1 MTTFNCPINRPPLK
15 IFLFLSLVLILA
27 PVLQAGAGIDN
38 NLNNT
43 NKLPVIDW
51 KITGP
56 IGGDV
61 RSLVVDPKDSN
72 RFFFGTMDGQVYIST
87 DACKT
92 WSLFYNFKRP
102 RLYVDN
108 IIIDPHDSRM
118 MYVAT
123 HRHKESGGLYIT
135 KDGGKTWREVADL
148 KNEAIHSMSQS
159 QNTPNALAV
168 GTVTGVF
175 RSLDGGETWRRINEE
190 GKNPFNVESLVM
202 DPRSVDTLYA
212 GTWYLPYKT
221 TDGGKSWRIIKQGMI
236 DDSDVFAIDLDSR
249 NPNHIFA
256 SACSGIYESWDAGEN
271 WKKVNGIP
279 SQARRT
285 RAILQHPTMQG
296 LVLAGTT
303 EGFWRTGDGGKNW
316 MVTTSRQTEI
326 NAITVHPDRPDYVY
340 LATNNYGVMV
350 SSDGGKTFSPTN
362 EGYSGRFVKSVVFD
376 NERPNRVYAI
386 TINTTTGGGF
396 FFVSENGGYSWT
408 PSMRNIPN
416 QRLVMNSM
424 FQDQTDANIIYL
436 GTDLGIYKSTDRGAS
451 WSSVTVQKPSAPKP
465 SKKKAVVVPDPIV
478 KQAQQ
483 ALNDNGYSVGVPD
496 GKAGAK
502 TIAQIKK
509 FQADRALTVTGKL
522 DSVTLKALGVK
533 TAMDE
538 KFVAALTVR
547 VHTLIPTHDERD
559 GKPGMIAA
567 TDNGIYRT
575 YDISKGWERL
585 PYPSDLD
592 KKTFCVSVHGLNP
605 SKIWAGT
612 ATTGLIVSKDSG
624 ATWQKEEGV
633 PAIAPISVI
642 EQDPRNPGRIFVGTM
657 QTFYRSFDDGKNW
670 ERRGGGLPY
679 GNYTS
684 VLINPRDE
692 NEVYAANA
700 DLEMGGVYRTVNGGK
715 TWSRVDTINAGLPS
729 QRIWTL
735 TYDKSNPKR
744 IFVGSHSA
752 GVYVAEY
759 TTVTATGSGQ

>member
-1 MTTFNCPINRPPLK
+1 MTTFNCPINRPPKK
-15 IFLFLSLVLILA
+15 IFLLLSLILLVA
-27 PVLQAGAGIDN
+27 PVLQVHAGSEGNSNKAGA
-38 NLNNT
+38 
-43 NKLPVIDW
+43 IDW
-51 KITGP
+51 KIKGP
-56 IGGDV
+56 AGGDV
-61 RSLVVDPKDSN
+61 RSLVVDPEDAN
-72 RFFFGTMDGQVYIST
+72 RFLFGTMDGQIYIST
-87 DACKT
+87 DACQS
-92 WSLFYNFKRP
+92 WSLFYNFRRP

-108 IIIDPHDSRM
+108 IIIDPRDSRM

-135 KDGGKTWREVADL
+135 KDGGKTWREIAAL

-159 QNTPNALAV
+159 SSNPNALAV

-175 RSLDGGETWRRINEE
+175 RSLDGGETWLRINEE
-190 GKNPFNVESLVM
+190 GKNPFNVESLVI

-221 TDGGKSWRIIKQGMI
+221 TDGGKSWRIIKKGMI
-236 DDSDVFAIDLDSR
+236 DDSDVFAIDLDRS

-271 WKKVNGIP
+271 WKKVDGIP

-285 RAILQHPTMQG
+285 RTILQHPTIKG

-326 NAITVHPDRPDYVY
+326 NAIAVHPDRPDYVY
-340 LATNNYGVMV
+340 MATNNYGVMV
-350 SSDGGKTFSPTN
+350 SNDGGKTFSPTN
-362 EGYSGRFVKSVVFD
+362 QGYSGRFVKSVVFD

-396 FFVSENGGYSWT
+396 LFVSDDGGNTWT

-416 QRLVMNSM
+416 QRLVMHSM

-436 GTDLGIYKSTDRGAS
+436 GTDLGIYRSTDRGGS
-451 WSSVTVQKPSAPKP
+451 WSPVTPPKTTPAKGKTSA
-465 SKKKAVVVPDPIV
+465 KKVAVTSDPVV

-483 ALNDNGYSVGVPD
+483 ALNDNGYNVGVPD

-502 TIAQIKK
+502 TVAQIKK

-522 DSVTLKALGVK
+522 DNVTLKALGVK
-533 TAMDE
+533 AKASE
-538 KFVAALTVR
+538 KFVAALTIR
-547 VHTLIPTHDERD
+547 VHSIIPTHDERD

-567 TDNGIYRT
+567 TDNGLYRT
-575 YDISKGWERL
+575 YDITKGWERL
-585 PYPSDLD
+585 PYLENFDP
-592 KKTFCVSVHGLNP
+592 KTFCVSIHGLTP
-605 SKIWAGT
+605 STIWAGT
-612 ATTGLIVSKDSG
+612 ATTGLVVSRDSG
-624 ATWQKEEGV
+624 ATWQKVEGI
-633 PAIAPISVI
+633 PSITPISVV
-642 EQDPRNPGRIFVGTM
+642 EQDPRNPARLFVGTT

-679 GNYTS
+679 GNYS
-684 VLINPRDE
+684 SILINPKNE
-692 NEVYAANA
+692 NEIYAANS
-700 DLEMGGVYRTVNGGK
+700 DLEWGGVYKTVNGGN

-729 QRIWTL
+729 QRIWAL
-735 TYDKSNPKR
+735 TYDKANPKR
-744 IFVGSHSA
+744 IFLGSHSA

-759 TTVTATGSGQ
+759 ATVTATGGGQ